1 MSYPNQKKI
10 IISKMPCDGNNRYA
24 VINQYAMQ
32 KAMRELTTMG
42 SIKLWLYLAKN
53 QPDYKFDLSCAEC
66 GKWGL
71 KPDAF
76 HAAVNELI
84 NKGYLMCNKS
94 NEYVFVEIG
103 AYGQ

>member
-1 MSYPNQKKI
+1 MSFPNQKKI
-10 IISKMPCDGNNRYA
+10 IVDKMPCDKRNKYA
-24 VINQYAMQ
+24 VINQQALQ
-32 KAMRELTTMG
+32 KAMCELKTMG

-76 HAAVNELI
+76 HSAVKELI
-84 NKGYLMCNKS
+84 NKGYLMHNKA
-94 NEYVFVEIG
+94 NEYTFIEIG
-103 AYGQ
+103 AYG

>member
-10 IISKMPCDGNNRYA
+10 TIDKMPCNSHNKYA
-24 VINQYAMQ
+24 VINQQAMQ
-32 KAMRELTTMG
+32 KAMCQLKTMG

-66 GKWGL
+66 GNWGI

-84 NKGYLMCNKS
+84 NKGFLIHDKA
-94 NEYVFVEIG
+94 NEYTFIEIG
-103 AYGQ
+103 AYG

>member
-10 IISKMPCDGNNRYA
+10 KVEKQPCNSHNKFA
-24 VINQYAMQ
+24 TINQHAMQ
-32 KAMRELTTMG
+32 KAMCELNTMG

-53 QPDYKFDLSCAEC
+53 KNEYIFDLSCAEC
-66 GKWGL
+66 EKWGL

-76 HAAVNELI
+76 HAAVKELI
-84 NKGYLMCNKS
+84 NKGYLIHSKA